1 LSVKKKKETYQNH
14 RDIQRERILDT
25 AERLFIQEGIDNIS
39 ISAIADAARI
49 ARRTLYQ
56 YFPDKQ
62 EISWAIYEKIVEKW
76 SGVFSHPL
84 EKEGNGYQ
92 QLERLVLLLASQWME
107 HPEDS
112 RFIVEHNT
120 LYARESNVDRI
131 GQVNEQA
138 SLATNDLFTKLIR
151 QGIADGSIR
160 VDVES
165 YRLTVAILNMVN
177 CVNSRFALLSENIT
191 QEYNLPAPEIHQD
204 ICRIFLRGI
213 QARPS

>member
-1 LSVKKKKETYQNH
+1 MSLKDYYRKPMNNTN
-14 RDIQRERILDT
+14 T
-25 AERLFIQEGIDNIS
+25 
-39 ISAIADAARI
+39 
-49 ARRTLYQ
+49 
-56 YFPDKQ
+56 
-62 EISWAIYEKIVEKW
+62 
-76 SGVFSHPL
+76 L
-84 EKEGNGYQ
+84 EKEGNSYQ

-131 GQVNEQA
+131 GQVKEQA
-138 SLATNDLFTKLIR
+138 SLATNDLFTKLFR

-160 VDVES
+160 VDVEP

-177 CVNSRFALLSENIT
+177 CVN
-191 QEYNLPAPEIHQD
+191 LPAPEIHQD
-204 ICRIFLRGI
+204 IRRIFLRGI